1 MTLYWPDQP
10 NQIDLSQP
18 RLHALVIGVG
28 DYPHLMG
35 GAGHPAVTNF
45 GLQQL
50 TTTRLTAI
58 RVAEWLTTDH
68 HHPVCPL
75 GSIELL
81 LSPAEQL
88 TRPDNSQVAI
98 EVSTKDNIKQAFDRW
113 WARCNALAGNMAFF
127 YFAGHGI
134 STASQYLLAADFGK
148 PTVPDLWAHCIDF
161 DGMRVGM
168 RANAADTQLFFVDAC
183 REKPID
189 ALVQQNP
196 HGDPLCSSSIFDQV
210 AASAAYYAAADG
222 RQAYGP
228 AADIT
233 FFSTAVLEA
242 LAGAGAVNKG
252 GKWVVDTF
260 SLGNAIG
267 QILAS
272 LATVHSQP
280 LTCNPDP
287 DGVPAAV
294 HFPAAP
300 IVRAAIGCQSD
311 QANTEAEIRLQRQ
324 AVSHHSP
331 PGDPRPWTGKL
342 PPGDWDITMTF
353 QNFPAVSRTETLMP
367 PVFELEEP
375 V

>member
-1 MTLYWPDQP
+1 M
-10 NQIDLSQP
+10 
-18 RLHALVIGVG
+18 IGVG

-35 GAGHPAVTNF
+35 GAAHPAVTNF

-58 RVAEWLTTDH
+58 RVAEWLAADH
-68 HHPVCPL
+68 RHPASPL
-75 GSIELL
+75 GSIELS

-88 TRPDNSQVAI
+88 TRADNSQVAI
-98 EVSTKDNIKQAFDRW
+98 EVSTKNNIKQAFDRW
-113 WARCNALAGNMAFF
+113 WARCHALAGNIAFF

-134 STASQYLLAADFGK
+134 STASQYLLASDFGK

-168 RANAADTQLFFVDAC
+168 RANAANTQLFFVDAC

-228 AADIT
+228 ATDIT

-242 LAGAGAVNKG
+242 LAGAGALRKNG
-252 GKWVVDTF
+252 TWVVDTF
-260 SLGNAIG
+260 SLGYAIAE
-267 QILAS
+267 IVAS
-272 LATVHSQP
+272 LATEHTQP

-287 DGVPAAV
+287 DGAAAAV
-294 HFPAAP
+294 HFPPAA
-300 IVRAAIGCQSD
+300 IVRVTIGCHTD
-311 QANTEAEIRLQRQ
+311 QANKEVEIRLQR
-324 AVSHHSP
+324 A
-331 PGDPRPWTGKL
+331 G
-342 PPGDWDITMTF
+342 
-353 QNFPAVSRTETLMP
+353 
-367 PVFELEEP
+367 
-375 V
+375 